1 MGHGA
6 PYTAV
11 ISLSVMAAHHW
22 RTIRTR
28 LLNNGIGNL
37 MQLTSMHA
45 LLDAVE
51 AIVLEAIVADAVK
64 PEQAKHKRDQFL
76 DALYAPT
83 TPEAKKL
90 NGDGYKPP
98 PSEFAVPEQ
107 VEADFD
113 AFARMVA
120 GR

>member
-22 RTIRTR
+22 RTIRVR
-28 LLNNGIGNL
+28 LMNNGIGNL
-37 MQLTSMHA
+37 MALTSLHA
-45 LLDAVE
+45 MLDAVE
-51 AIVLEAIVADAVK
+51 AIILEAVVSDAKTTREAEVK
-64 PEQAKHKRDQFL
+64 RTRFL
-76 DALYAPT
+76 DSLYAPE

-90 NGDGYKPP
+90 NGAGYKPM
-98 PSEFAVPEQ
+98 PSEFAVPAQ

-113 AFARMVA
+113 AFARAVA
-120 GR
+120 R

>member
-22 RTIRTR
+22 RTVRTR

-37 MQLTSMHA
+37 MELTSLHSM
-45 LLDAVE
+45 LDAVE
-51 AIVLEAIVADAVK
+51 AIILEAVVSDAKTQKEADR
-64 PEQAKHKRDQFL
+64 KRARFL
-76 DALYAPT
+76 DALYAPDT
-83 TPEAKKL
+83 AEAKKL
-90 NGDGYKPP
+90 NGAGYKPM
-98 PSEFAVPEQ
+98 PSEFAVPKQ

-113 AFARMVA
+113 AFARAVA
-120 GR
+120 R